1 MRYLFAAS
9 QSDERLGLLL
19 STTKISSEDI
29 KTALRDHLV
38 RGFDVK
44 NAAAINGVAQQ
55 NLDRALNKLE
65 EMAQVFEKVKD
76 HDARKYSAKW
86 CKCHEANEDK

>member
-1 MRYLFAAS
+1 MKYLFAAS

-65 EMAQVFEKVKD
+65 QVAKTFELIKELD
-76 HDARKYSAKW
+76 LR
-86 CKCHEANEDK
+86 

>member
-1 MRYLFAAS
+1 MKYLFAAS

-44 NAAAINGVAQQ
+44 NAAAINGVAHQ

-65 EMAQVFEKVKD
+65 QVAKTFELIKELD
-76 HDARKYSAKW
+76 LR
-86 CKCHEANEDK
+86 

>member
-1 MRYLFAAS
+1 MKYLFAAS
-9 QSDERLGLLL
+9 QSDERLSLLL

-65 EMAQVFEKVKD
+65 QVAKTFELIKELD
-76 HDARKYSAKW
+76 LR
-86 CKCHEANEDK
+86 

>member
-1 MRYLFAAS
+1 MKYLFAAS

-65 EMAQVFEKVKD
+65 QVAKTFELLKELD
-76 HDARKYSAKW
+76 LR
-86 CKCHEANEDK
+86 

>member
-1 MRYLFAAS
+1 MKYLFAAS

-55 NLDRALNKLE
+55 NLDRALNELE
-65 EMAQVFEKVKD
+65 QVAKTFELIKELD
-76 HDARKYSAKW
+76 LR
-86 CKCHEANEDK
+86 

>member
-1 MRYLFAAS
+1 MKYLFAAS
-9 QSDERLGLLL
+9 QSDDRLGLLL

-65 EMAQVFEKVKD
+65 QVAKTFELIKELD
-76 HDARKYSAKW
+76 LR
-86 CKCHEANEDK
+86 

>member
-1 MRYLFAAS
+1 MKYLFAAS

-65 EMAQVFEKVKD
+65 KVAKTFELIKELD
-76 HDARKYSAKW
+76 LR
-86 CKCHEANEDK
+86 

>member
-1 MRYLFAAS
+1 MKYLFAAS

-29 KTALRDHLV
+29 KTALRDHLA

-65 EMAQVFEKVKD
+65 QVAKTFELIKELD
-76 HDARKYSAKW
+76 LR
-86 CKCHEANEDK
+86 